1 MARRPSH
8 WPAKFS
14 VKAAALGSCSMRS
27 TCSRSMSGWLSLP
40 CSASV
45 SSSSSGIELHRKYD
59 SRLARAKSSSLP
71 GFSRRNRKCGD
82 TSTALRPTRIACSNE
97 AFASSLAFTRARNG
111 LMSSS
116 VTARRKARRVK
127 SRRIRSASASG
138 CFETT
143 SRRLR
148 VLGGRRRR
156 LRQVAEEPAMARRRP
171 GVVQRPFDLHPLD
184 RPGPAPCSSP
194 RPPSRPR
201 AASRPARPRRSESCS
216 CGSRRSTNSI
226 TVGLSAGTS

>member
-14 VKAAALGSCSMRS
+14 VKAAALGSWSMRS
-27 TCSRSMSGWLSLP
+27 TCSRSTSGLLSFP

-71 GFSRRNRKCGD
+71 GFSRRNRNCGE

-97 AFASSLAFTRARNG
+97 SFCSSLASTRARNG

-116 VTARRKARRVK
+116 VTGRRNARRVK
-127 SRRIRSASASG
+127 SRRIRSASTRG
-138 CFETT
+138 CCETT
-143 SRRLR
+143 SRRL
-148 VLGGRRRR
+148 GSAGDGR
-156 LRQVAEEPAMARRRP
+156 LRQIAEQPAMALRRP
-171 GVVQRPFDLHPLD
+171 RVEQRSFDVDPLHD
-184 RPGPAPCSSP
+184 QP
-194 RPPSRPR
+194 RP
-201 AASRPARPRRSESCS
+201 
-216 CGSRRSTNSI
+216 
-226 TVGLSAGTS
+226 L